1 MSFLGEVPEL
11 NYMTQIVLLLYE
23 DPKADPLSENRFH
36 VEMHFSPGAK
46 TMDDPEFLARNS
58 PTRKRSEEDVR
69 ISSAAGGS
77 TTGNVYTTSRGVA
90 DDGHQV
96 QDSVVNTTTSINS
109 PNSSS
114 APYGIATST
123 YPGQSQTTEKTGSF
137 VNDTANDIG
146 SSVSAEQNSAV
157 EEALESEEFEPYD
170 ETVYAG
176 NERPRFAIG
185 MEDYSDSAVG
195 PSTGDSTVSSG
206 TSIDDSSGEEKP
218 LKRQRNSL
226 SETEIS
232 PAPTEIERRCKS
244 DSDVLSVGSPTRDS
258 PLRRKTKDQEAS
270 SIKCIVEED
279 DSKPLVA
286 SRRPKAHS
294 VDGSPDDFCFGKLTE
309 GMFVYELVKTIKKWP
324 LILNTKTHNKTK
336 RKMYL

>member
-176 NERPRFAIG
+176 NERPRFSIG

-232 PAPTEIERRCKS
+232 PAPTEVERRCKS

-258 PLRRKTKDQEAS
+258 PLFNTSFTILTLYITWYIAS
-270 SIKCIVEED
+270 NIVTWYIT
-279 DSKPLVA
+279 SYTSLLLLM
-286 SRRPKAHS
+286 R
-294 VDGSPDDFCFGKLTE
+294 TE
-309 GMFVYELVKTIKKWP
+309 VQPEGETPTVKG
-324 LILNTKTHNKTK
+324 
-336 RKMYL
+336 